1 MNRAYIV
8 VLAFLLVALVGL
20 AAAWLYA
27 RHIKQDLDK
36 SSPAVAGT
44 RALIDLTPA
53 SMAQLRGMSAE
64 PILLKQSEE
73 GLRVQIDQRP
83 MLPMMAFSGKPAGA
97 ALSETAA
104 RVTQLYGAK
113 WVILVSTSEDGRVTV
128 QRLA

>member
-1 MNRAYIV
+1 MDRAYII
-8 VLAFLLVALVGL
+8 VLAFLFVVLVAL
-20 AAAWLYA
+20 AAAWWYA
-27 RHIKQDLDK
+27 RHVKQNLDK
-36 SSPAVAGT
+36 SSPVVAGT

-73 GLRVQIDQRP
+73 GLRVQIEQRP
-83 MLPMMAFSGKPAGA
+83 MLPMMAFAGKPAGA

-104 RVTQLYGAK
+104 GVTQLYGAK
-113 WVILVSTSEDGRVTV
+113 WVIMVSASEDGRVTV